1 MSILKLKLAALTV
14 GALVI
19 LESAALADFINLE
32 VKWSQP
38 IATNSQGFI
47 IGSDWVSDHSVPWI
61 MADDFLCND
70 PAPVKAIRWWGS
82 YRGETPVRPNSTGYA
97 IGFDLNI
104 YLSTGAH
111 PNSKPATGLPI
122 FIGSLL
128 AQEVF
133 VGVDTTGDNVYRY
146 DAYLTTPFP
155 QIMGTE
161 YFISIDKPT
170 GESWGWHDSGG
181 SHPILDNAAFTPVS
195 DSGPWYTFN
204 PRTDLAFEIMI
215 PEPSTA
221 GLALI
226 GGGLLLGAALRRRK

>member
-19 LESAALADFINLE
+19 VEGAALADFIDLE

-38 IATNSQGFI
+38 IGTNSQGLI
-47 IGSDWVSDHSVPWI
+47 IGSDRVSDHSIPWI

-70 PAPVKAIRWWGS
+70 PAAVKAIRWWGS
-82 YRGETPVRPNSTGYA
+82 YLGETTVRPDSTGYA

-104 YLSTGAH
+104 YLSVGAH
-111 PNSKPATGLPI
+111 PNSKPLLGAPI
-122 FIGSLL
+122 YAGSLI

-170 GESWGWHDSGG
+170 GENWGWHDSGG
-181 SHPILDNAAFTPVS
+181 SHPILDWAVLSMSGDA
-195 DSGPWYTFN
+195 GPWGTFQ
-204 PRTDLAFEIMI
+204 PKTDLAFEIMI
-215 PEPSTA
+215 PEPGTA